1 LEGKSSRLS
10 SSQEK
15 EAAAAAATAATGY
28 DHAERL
34 GQIRWVAI
42 GAGITALLVNR
53 QIGRDPDPFIRDQML
68 REYNSGRPD

>member
-15 EAAAAAATAATGY
+15 EAAAAATAATGY

-42 GAGITALLVNR
+42 GAEITALLVNR